1 MKYIIVFTGIYA
13 CINNLLGSIFT
24 FSTGVNIEFS
34 QYNPTE
40 GDTLSVCVV
49 VSESLETGQSVTV
62 MLGTDVPPGT
72 VNPAGTQ
79 SSSRCYV

>member
-1 MKYIIVFTGIYA
+1 M
-13 CINNLLGSIFT
+13 
-24 FSTGVNIEFS
+24 NIEFP

-49 VSESLETGQSVTV
+49 LSEALETGQSAII

-72 VNPAGTQ
+72 VNPAGIQ
-79 SSSRCYV
+79 Q